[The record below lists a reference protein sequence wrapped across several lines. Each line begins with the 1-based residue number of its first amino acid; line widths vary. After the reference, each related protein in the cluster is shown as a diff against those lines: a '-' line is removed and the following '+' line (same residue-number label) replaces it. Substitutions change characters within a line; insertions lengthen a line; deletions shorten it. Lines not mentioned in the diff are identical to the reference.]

1 MLKNLLNN
9 VKITRVLNRGA
20 GTASATANKG
30 TIIDMSGFRSV
41 MFVAA
46 FDNVLVNS
54 VVTLGAGLSDANDT
68 AQMTA
73 MTSGTAGGTATAT
86 SFDNK
91 LVVLDLVAPKK
102 RYIEAQLTCATADG
116 PYDGVIAIQYDPI
129 NVPTTQS
136 STVVAS
142 ATTVEP

>member
-9 VKITRVLNRGA
+9 VKITRVLNRGTGA
-20 GTASATANKG
+20 ASATPNKG

-46 FDNVLVNS
+46 MQDVLDTAVI
-54 VVTLGAGLSDANDT
+54 TLGAGLSDTNDT
-68 AQMTA
+68 ATMTA
-73 MTSGTAGGTATAT
+73 MTSGNVQVTANAT
-86 SFDNK
+86 SADNK
-91 LVVLDLVAPKK
+91 TLVLDLVAPRK
-102 RYIEAQLTCATADG
+102 RYIEAQLTCATANA
-116 PYDGVIAIQYDPI
+116 PYDSVIAIQYDPI